1 VSRRRWKNVLRIIAA
16 FFRAVVAAL
25 RNPEYQVLVV
35 FTLFV
40 LIGGT
45 AFYHY
50 YENWSW
56 VDSAYFVVVALTTVG
71 FGDFA
76 PSTEFSRMVTIG
88 FVFFGVAWLGA
99 FVSLLVKTSQERH
112 HQKVQAQH
120 QSSGEDS

>member
-1 VSRRRWKNVLRIIAA
+1 MLRIIAA

-35 FTLFV
+35 FTLFL

-99 FVSLLVKTSQERH
+99 FVSLLVKTSQERR